1 MPSKTHTEKLLHVTR
16 TAAGF
21 EPMPRKTHTEKLL
34 HVTFGIHK
42 KQISLADIARSLVA
56 PTSSRQSFPLPLEP
70 IKKQFFCPAP
80 SVRGWFRHRSCGRSS
95 ETIGASPL
103 GAGSETPEQQQD
115 SSPCQAKR
123 VPKNCFTSPLE
134 SIKNKSLWPIQPDH
148 SSLRHHLGKWPRMG
162 KRLSLW
168 RKSFGGRFRNTRT
181 AAGFEPMPS
190 KTQPDKMLPVTF
202 GIHKKQFFC
211 PAPSVRGWF
220 RNHWRK
226 SLGGGDP
233 TKCLAHAKQNPSP

>member
-1 MPSKTHTEKLLHVTR
+1 MPS
-16 TAAGF
+16 
-21 EPMPRKTHTEKLL
+21 KTHTEKLL

-70 IKKQFFCPAP
+70 IKNSSF
-80 SVRGWFRHRSCGRSS
+80 VRHPQCEAGSKPLAQVPWRRRSDKMLSPCQAKPGPTKCFPLPLEPINTSAFVRHRSCGRSS

-103 GAGSETPEQQQD
+103 EAGSETPEQQQD

-123 VPKNCFTSPLE
+123 IPKNCFTSPLE

-148 SSLRHHLGKWPRMG
+148 SSLRHHLGKWPCMG
-162 KRLSLW
+162 TRPSLW

-190 KTQPDKMLPVTF
+190 KTQPDKMLPVTL

-211 PAPSVRGWF
+211 PAPSEAG
-220 RNHWRK
+220 
-226 SLGGGDP
+226 SETP
-233 TKCLAHAKQNPSP
+233 EQ

>member
-1 MPSKTHTEKLLHVTR
+1 MLSPCQAKP
-16 TAAGF
+16 G
-21 EPMPRKTHTEKLL
+21 
-34 HVTFGIHK
+34 
-42 KQISLADIARSLVA
+42 
-56 PTSSRQSFPLPLEP
+56 PTKCFPLPLEP
-70 IKKQFFCPAP
+70 INTSAF
-80 SVRGWFRHRSCGRSS
+80 VRHRSCGRSS

-103 GAGSETPEQQQD
+103 EAGSETPEQQQD

-123 VPKNCFTSPLE
+123 IPKNCFTSPLE

-148 SSLRHHLGKWPRMG
+148 SSLRHHLGKWPCMG
-162 KRLSLW
+162 QRLSLW

-226 SLGGGDP
+226 SLGGGEP
-233 TKCLAHAKQNPSP
+233 TKCLAHAKQNPAP